1 MSFLGRVEGN
11 SRYTI
16 VAVEKGKR
24 KGVEIAAFP
33 THDEMTQA
41 WLRVTDLYNMVD
53 VIGAKF
59 D

>member
-11 SRYTI
+11 GRYTI

-33 THDEMTQA
+33 TYDEMTQA
-41 WLRVTDLYNMVD
+41 WLRVTDLYGMTD
-53 VIGAKF
+53 VNGSQF